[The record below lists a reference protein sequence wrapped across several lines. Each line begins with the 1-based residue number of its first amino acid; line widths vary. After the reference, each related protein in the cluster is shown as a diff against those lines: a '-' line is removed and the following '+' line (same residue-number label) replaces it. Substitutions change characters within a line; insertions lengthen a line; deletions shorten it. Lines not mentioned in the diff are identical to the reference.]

1 MQTKITIRNE
11 AQTCYIDIEG
21 TIGVPEEHQ
30 FEDAS
35 SRVATFES
43 FRREVKRIA
52 EVAAKS
58 VVVNIRSTGG
68 DVNDA
73 LLIYDALRQLDAT
86 ITTRCYGYTAS
97 AATIIAQAADEG
109 GREISSSAL
118 YLIHNATCSI
128 DGNASSLDSRA
139 ELLRKTD
146 EQLSRLYALHSGRD
160 AEFFATLM
168 AENNGEGKWLTAEEA
183 IEAGLADRLIDFEEE
198 SEPSEREE
206 QPEQPEQPEKGEQ
219 GEQGEKTEQTEKQ
232 PEKQSEKQEQ
242 SMPADSATT
251 RPRRKR
257 AMEKQ
262 SSAETAWGSIIRYL
276 LNRLAVR
283 IDEWIESLREKRK
296 AQEQAEKEAARN
308 GGGNGNGEGEKGRG
322 SRSRRKQKEEMA
334 ASKSESNEESKSESK
349 GESKNESKGEDAPA
363 EGVDTNA
370 GQSASISDAA
380 AQSDDKAVAS
390 SMPKASATS
399 SPLHFVERQRC
410 YAASRLRSVEDPS
423 VRGASLYSN
432 EQAYSEDVKA
442 FER

>member
-219 GEQGEKTEQTEKQ
+219 GEQGEKTAQPEKQSGKQ

-308 GGGNGNGEGEKGRG
+308 GSGEGNGEGEKGRG
-322 SRSRRKQKEEMA
+322 SRSRRKQKEEKA
-334 ASKSESNEESKSESK
+334 DPTS
-349 GESKNESKGEDAPA
+349 ESKGEDAPA

-370 GQSASISDAA
+370 GQSASDAA
-380 AQSDDKAVAS
+380 AQSDDKAAAS
-390 SMPKASATS
+390 SMPKASAVA

>member
-73 LLIYDALRQLDAT
+73 LLIYDALRQLDAD

-168 AENNGEGKWLTAEEA
+168 AENNGEGKWLTAQEA

-198 SEPSEREE
+198 NEPLERE
-206 QPEQPEQPEKGEQ
+206 EQPEQPEKGEQ
-219 GEQGEKTEQTEKQ
+219 GEQGEKTEQPEKQ
-232 PEKQSEKQEQ
+232 PEKQEQ

-308 GGGNGNGEGEKGRG
+308 GGGEGNGEGEGEKGRG
-322 SRSRRKQKEEMA
+322 SRSRRKQKEEKA
-334 ASKSESNEESKSESK
+334 DPTS
-349 GESKNESKGEDAPA
+349 ESKGEDAPA

-370 GQSASISDAA
+370 EQSASDAA
-380 AQSDDKAVAS
+380 AQFDDKAAAS
-390 SMPKASATS
+390 SMPKASAVA

-410 YAASRLRSVEDPS
+410 YAASHLRSVEDPS
-423 VRGASLYSN
+423 VRGASLYTN

>member
-206 QPEQPEQPEKGEQ
+206 QPEKGEQ

-251 RPRRKR
+251 RPKRKK

-308 GGGNGNGEGEKGRG
+308 GGGEGNGEGEKGRG

-334 ASKSESNEESKSESK
+334 ASKSESNEESNGESK
-349 GESKNESKGEDAPA
+349 GESKGEDVPA

-380 AQSDDKAVAS
+380 AQSDEKAAAS